1 MSELFNRYGYEEVN
15 PEAEQEVEERNLLL
29 DILGGT
35 AATAGVGAGVTAERA
50 RRRQQKEGGTY
61 ADNFKGAATDLKND
75 IGTAASV
82 VTGRTPFDADER
94 GNGSNRRSMMSYAD
108 SGDDPR
114 FSMKTSPSYINNPIT
129 QAAVAARDAFN
140 PSSEDFLS
148 VDRSMRRERGESS
161 EGPRSQVAFSRI
173 PFVDGVRDLLPRK
186 LGGFKDAVKE
196 DRLERGIGLRRDNSV
211 QGAGSLLG
219 RAGADFV
226 NNGVR
231 SAWWLI
237 NAPQAVSDL
246 ASEEAT
252 ARFNRE
258 GLYGLDYELESEA
271 KRRGWIDSEGN
282 PMNSHVNKT
291 NFRPDKP
298 DVDPFMKAKF
308 EDRLKQGQSGP
319 MYSRRRVGNNLSTLL
334 ALPSAIAINSGM
346 GLNNPFGGSDGYKA
360 VFASEDDAT
369 VTDNVLAEVAA
380 KYILGRSGDLL
391 PWDEFKKVRPDV
403 SKGEYMAY
411 KGYRFN
417 KEADYN
423 LFDDGDLNMF
433 NGVLKRNNDG
443 INGGETMFLGKS
455 LSDNTTLIPTVA
467 AIAGAGLGAAFAKH
481 GALNIEGINDTI
493 ERKNLEREI
502 NEEKIDALTDLLN
515 REGRTERTTKE
526 IKAEERATRRGQKLT
541 TGIER
546 RERVKDFMENNK
558 YAKPVFSRL
567 KNRGVVGMGLAG
579 GTGALITGTIIG
591 NELERRRREEKI
603 QERQERQERG
613 Y

>member
-1 MSELFNRYGYEEVN
+1 MSELFNRYGYQQVD

-50 RRRQQKEGGTY
+50 RRRQKKEGGTY

-75 IGTAASV
+75 IGAAASV
-82 VTGRTPFDADER
+82 VTGRTPFDADEKDQ
-94 GNGSNRRSMMSYAD
+94 GSNRRSMMSYAD
-108 SGDDPR
+108 SSNDPR

-129 QAAVAARDAFN
+129 QAAIAARDAFN

-148 VDRSMRRERGESS
+148 VDRSMRRDKGESS

-173 PFVDGVRDLLPRK
+173 PFVDGARDLLPTK
-186 LGGFKDAVKE
+186 LYGFKDEVKQ
-196 DRLERGIGLRRDNSV
+196 DRLDRGIGLRRDNSA
-211 QGAGSLLG
+211 QATGSMIG
-219 RAGADFV
+219 RAAADFV

-246 ASEEAT
+246 LSEDAT
-252 ARFNRE
+252 ARVNRE
-258 GLYGLDYELESEA
+258 GLYGLDYALESEA

-282 PMNSHVNKT
+282 PMNSHVSKT

-346 GLNNPFGGSDGYKA
+346 GLNNPFGGSDGNKA
-360 VFASEDDAT
+360 IFASEDDAT
-369 VTDNVLAEVAA
+369 VTDNVIAEIAA

-423 LFDDGDLNMF
+423 PFDDGDLNMF

-443 INGGETMFLGKS
+443 INGGEWMFLGKS
-455 LSDNTTLIPTVA
+455 LSDNTTGIPTFS
-467 AIAGAGLGAAFAKH
+467 AIAGAALGAALAKH
-481 GALNIEGINDTI
+481 GSLNIEGVTDGI
-493 ERKNLEREI
+493 ERKKIERDVHAAR
-502 NEEKIDALTDLLN
+502 IDSIDEPFT
-515 REGRTERTTKE
+515 RGGPVERTKE
-526 IKAEERATRRGQKLT
+526 EQIEFDRAAKRGQKLDSE
-541 TGIER
+541 IER

-558 YAKPVFSRL
+558 YAKPIFRNL
-567 KNRGVVGMGLAG
+567 RKKGVIGMGLAG
-579 GTGALITGTIIG
+579 GTAGLIGGSVIG
-591 NELERRRREEKI
+591 HELERRRREEKI
-603 QERQERQERG
+603 QERQERG